1 MHYIKQLLQAV
12 TITCLF
18 SWASAL
24 SAMAIEEFL
33 TVEPDRISIDGIGL
47 LDNYSQHRNLSCTPP
62 FKNHAL
68 NTRKRICR
76 SENQNSV
83 AFEITSKDR
92 IVSLTLMEFDVNE
105 LELVEGQ
112 LEALSCDKTSNETF
126 TSYICQQ
133 FNIVVERQSYDQ
145 STYTL
150 QLCTS
155 GYCDDLKG

>member
-1 MHYIKQLLQAV
+1 MHYVKQLLQVV

-18 SWASAL
+18 SWASAVP
-24 SAMAIEEFL
+24 AMATEEFL

-76 SENQNSV
+76 SENQNSL
-83 AFEITSKDR
+83 AFEISSKDR

-105 LELVEGQ
+105 LELVERQ
-112 LEALSCDKTSNETF
+112 LEGLSCGKTSYETV
-126 TSYICQQ
+126 TAYTCQQ

-150 QLCTS
+150 ELCTS
-155 GYCDDLKG
+155 GYCNNLNG